1 MTGMEGAN
9 SSFNFSCGTTY
20 KPVSDIFSFAVFN
33 ASGGPLSIP
42 LTVTLR
48 TDKSLVE
55 SSGHPGASSWQIC
68 YASTSPFTVRPGTT
82 SGTTTIGGVTYQT
95 GLLPDCSSTQ
105 VAPCVQARN
114 KNNAGDVIVTFPALG
129 DPLGHG

>member
-48 TDKSLVE
+48 FHKSLVQ
-55 SSGHPGASSWQIC
+55 SSGHLGASSWQIC
-68 YASTSPFTVRPGTT
+68 YASTSPFNVRPGTT
-82 SGTTTIGGVTYQT
+82 SGTATIGGVTYET
-95 GLLPDCSSTQ
+95 GLLPDCSSSQ
-105 VAPCVQARN
+105 GAPCVQARN
-114 KNNAGDVIVTFPALG
+114 KNNAGDVVVTFQALG
-129 DPLGHG
+129 DPFGHE